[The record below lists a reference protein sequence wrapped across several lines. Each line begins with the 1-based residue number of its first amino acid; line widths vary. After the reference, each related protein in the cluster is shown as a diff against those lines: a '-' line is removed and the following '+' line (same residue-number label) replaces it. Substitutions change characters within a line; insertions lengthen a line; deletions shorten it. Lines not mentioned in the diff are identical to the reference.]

1 MKPLLIHT
9 RHFPPRDYR
18 AITLFPFVFYRGEP
32 LTDREMLHENIHL
45 YQQLALL
52 VVPFYLLYL
61 LFWLFAL
68 LRYRNWYRTYR
79 AIPFERSA
87 YRLESTTNHSPLS
100 MAFHWLRCIGK
111 DFFF

>member
-9 RHFPPRDYR
+9 RRFPPSDYR
-18 AITLFPFVFYRGEP
+18 AITIFPFVLYKGMP
-32 LTDREMLHENIHL
+32 LNDRELRHETVHL

-52 VVPFYLLYL
+52 VIPFYLLYL

-68 LRYRNWYRTYR
+68 LRHRNWYRAYR

-87 YRLESTTNHSPLS
+87 YRLESQPLLPVKT
-100 MAFHWLRCIGK
+100 MAFHWLRCIRQ
-111 DFFF
+111 

>member
-9 RHFPPRDYR
+9 RRFPPRDYR
-18 AITLFPFVFYRGEP
+18 AITLFPFVFYKGE
-32 LTDREMLHENIHL
+32 LLSTRELRHETIHL

-68 LRYRNWYRTYR
+68 VHHRKWYRAYR

-87 YRLESTTNHSPLS
+87 YRLEASKELP
-100 MAFHWLRCIGK
+100 FHTQALDWLRCIGE
-111 DFFF
+111 